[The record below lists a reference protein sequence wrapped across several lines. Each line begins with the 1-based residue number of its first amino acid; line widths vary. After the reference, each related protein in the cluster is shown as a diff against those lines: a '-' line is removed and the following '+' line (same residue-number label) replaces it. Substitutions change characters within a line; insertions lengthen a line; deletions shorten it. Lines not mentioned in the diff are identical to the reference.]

1 MDIEDKERSGYT
13 GIDAHTITVIAG
25 LSKSIRQPV
34 LQSFLETPLSCQDS
48 RSELWST
55 ETP

>member
-1 MDIEDKERSGYT
+1 MDVDYEECSGYT
-13 GIDAHTITVIAG
+13 GTDAHIITIIAG

-34 LQSFLETPLSCQDS
+34 LQSFLETPLSLQDS
-48 RSELWST
+48 GSELWST

>member
-1 MDIEDKERSGYT
+1 MDVDYEDCSGYT
-13 GIDAHTITVIAG
+13 GTDARIITIIAG

-34 LQSFLETPLSCQDS
+34 LQSFLETPLSLQDS
-48 RSELWST
+48 GSELWST

>member
-1 MDIEDKERSGYT
+1 MDVEYEECSGYT
-13 GIDAHTITVIAG
+13 GTDARIITIVAA
-25 LSKSIRQPV
+25 LSKSIHQPV
-34 LQSFLETPLSCQDS
+34 LQSFLETPLSRPDS